1 MGNVIAIGNLKG
13 GTGKSTI
20 AVNLACALA
29 ESGETVVLVDA
40 DAQATVTDWH
50 AGGRL
55 PLPVESLPLGSERD
69 AQKWVARVLTLKAG
83 ADHVVVDLPPQIGSG
98 IASALLIADVFAIP
112 VTPSGVDLR
121 ATGKALDLLR
131 RARAVRGSS
140 RPACMLVPS
149 RVDRRTAVGR
159 RISMT
164 LERFGLRVGPAIRQR
179 SAHIEAFENGAWI
192 GAHAPTSPAY
202 REIRVLKDRILELLG
217 ETGRAPE
224 LEPAPPP
231 PLPVAGRTFG
241 RRVNWS
247 PNPAPVSPSA
257 G

>member
-1 MGNVIAIGNLKG
+1 
-13 GTGKSTI
+13 
-20 AVNLACALA
+20 
-29 ESGETVVLVDA
+29 
-40 DAQATVTDWH
+40 
-50 AGGRL
+50 
-55 PLPVESLPLGSERD
+55 
-69 AQKWVARVLTLKAG
+69 
-83 ADHVVVDLPPQIGSG
+83 
-98 IASALLIADVFAIP
+98 
-112 VTPSGVDLR
+112 
-121 ATGKALDLLR
+121 
-131 RARAVRGSS
+131 
-140 RPACMLVPS
+140 MLVPS

-159 RISMT
+159 RIYMT

-247 PNPAPVSPSA
+247 PNPAPLSPSA